1 MNESRVEGATHADRG
16 GEDRAVADFKGG
28 RDQQGRRVIALGDV
42 LDESMQAFRLE
53 DGRDAQPGVLNKRV
67 LSKVD
72 GPDCSVRQ
80 RPIFLQQVHQIKDS
94 PSFSR
99 VMKFGTPVQTC
110 PPRLVMRKSSPVA
123 LNSMSA
129 FE

>member
-1 MNESRVEGATHADRG
+1 MAQTAAFVSARSSFEQV
-16 GEDRAVADFKGG
+16 
-28 RDQQGRRVIALGDV
+28 DQI
-42 LDESMQAFRLE
+42 
-53 DGRDAQPGVLNKRV
+53 
-67 LSKVD
+67 
-72 GPDCSVRQ
+72 
-80 RPIFLQQVHQIKDS
+80 IDS

-110 PPRLVMRKSSPVA
+110 PPRLLMRKSSPVA